1 MACRIFFLCSFLT
14 GLFGCGGAKEDS
26 SLPKVGY
33 VLHVQDETL
42 EEAKRGFYDALSDA
56 GYEDGKTV
64 KLIYQNANGE
74 ISTLN
79 NILDYF
85 LAQKVALIAT
95 NPTVATIAAIGK
107 TKTIPVCMMVSPR
120 PDLAKL
126 ETTNGT
132 VPPNLFG
139 VYETLAYIDTSV
151 ALIKQVFPNAVRVG
165 TIYNTSEPN
174 SVNSMERLKSTCAK
188 LGLQLETVGVNTSN
202 ETQQAAQALVGK
214 KIDVFF
220 ALPDNIIFSSFET
233 IQKALSDKNVPIV
246 TSEIGLVKRGALLAY
261 GADLYEWGRQAG
273 VAAARALKGE
283 KNLAPEEVKIRKRVY
298 NALTLRAMNLTIPSG
313 FDDIATRDLM
323 KK

>member
-1 MACRIFFLCSFLT
+1 MQSRFLVSFFFLTVL
-14 GLFGCGGAKEDS
+14 LGCGGSKENPT
-26 SLPKVGY
+26 LPSVGY

-42 EEAKRGFYDALSDA
+42 EEAKRGFYDALKD
-56 GYEDGKTV
+56 GGFEDGKTV
-64 KLIYQNANGE
+64 KMIYQNANGE
-74 ISTLN
+74 IPTLN

-85 LAQKVALIAT
+85 IAQKVTLIAT
-95 NPTVATIAAIGK
+95 NPTVATIAAVAK
-107 TKTIPVCMMVSPR
+107 TETIPVCMMVSPR

-126 ETTNGT
+126 QDANGAA
-132 VPPNLFG
+132 PPNLFG

-151 ALIKQVFPNAVRVG
+151 ALIKQVFPNAKRVG

-174 SVNSMERLKSTCAK
+174 SVNSMERLKSTCAA

-202 ETQQAAQALVGK
+202 ESQQAALALAGK

-233 IQKALSDKNVPIV
+233 VQKALGDKKVPIV

-273 VAAARALKGE
+273 VAAVRVLKGE
-283 KNLAPEEVKIRKRVY
+283 KNLAPEEVKIRRRVY
-298 NALTLRAMNLTIPSG
+298 NALTLRSMNLTIPSG